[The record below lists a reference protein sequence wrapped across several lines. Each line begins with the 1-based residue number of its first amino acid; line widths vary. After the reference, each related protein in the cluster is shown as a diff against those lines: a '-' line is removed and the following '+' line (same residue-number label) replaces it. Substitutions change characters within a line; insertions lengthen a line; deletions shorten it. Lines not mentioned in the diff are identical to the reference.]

1 MRVESR
7 ACAPEPLGAV
17 LSAAGPARVGGG
29 SSDHPMTHPI
39 LVVDD
44 ERSTCDLL
52 SEGLRAHGF
61 EVAFTTEPAKAEGMV
76 AERHFDAVLTDV
88 RIAKMDGIELCAR
101 LVRMRPALPVIV
113 MTAFDRMETAV
124 ATVRAGAYDFLTK
137 PLDLEVAAITLER
150 AIRHRALAQ
159 EMVDLKRRVEEGDA
173 LGELVG
179 ESAELKA
186 VRELVARA
194 APTDTSVL
202 FSGEPGTGKGLF
214 ARALHDAS
222 ERRQGP
228 FVSVNC
234 AALPEGLL
242 ECELFGHA
250 RGAFKDASSARE
262 GLMARAAGGTL
273 FLDEIGELPLG
284 LQPKLL
290 QALTERVIRPVGSD
304 REIPIDLR
312 VVASTSLDLD
322 AAVRDKRFR
331 EDLYYRINVLHVRIP
346 PLRERPGDV
355 MVLARRLLQRLAG
368 RTRSKAT
375 GFTDAAVRAM
385 NAYGWPG
392 NVRELGN
399 AVEHALVLAQ
409 GDAID
414 VKDLPER
421 VRGGTLPPSTT
432 PVELVALAEIERRH
446 VLRVLEAV
454 GGNKVHAAG
463 ILGLDRKT
471 LYRRLELYSKASGQ
485 A

>member
-1 MRVESR
+1 
-7 ACAPEPLGAV
+7 
-17 LSAAGPARVGGG
+17 
-29 SSDHPMTHPI
+29 MTHPI

-44 ERSTCDLL
+44 DRSTCELL
-52 SEGLRAHGF
+52 AEGLAPHGF
-61 EVAFTTEPAKAEGMV
+61 KVTFTTEPTEAEALV
-76 AERHFDAVLTDV
+76 SERPFDAVLTDM
-88 RIAKMDGIELCAR
+88 RMRGLDGIELCSR
-101 LVRMRPALPVIV
+101 LVALRPSLPVLVI
-113 MTAFDRMETAV
+113 TAFGRFEAAV
-124 ATVRAGAYDFLTK
+124 AAIRAGAYDFLTK
-137 PLDLEVAAITLER
+137 PLDIEVAAVALER
-150 AIRHRALAQ
+150 ALRHRALAL

-179 ESAELKA
+179 ESAEIEA
-186 VRELVARA
+186 VRKLVARA

-202 FSGEPGTGKGLF
+202 FSGESGTGKGLF

-228 FVSVNC
+228 FVSINC

-242 ECELFGHA
+242 ESELFGHA
-250 RGAFKDASSARE
+250 RGAFTDARTARE
-262 GLMARAAGGTL
+262 GLMVRAAGGTL

-290 QALTERVIRPVGSD
+290 RALQERVIRPVGSD
-304 REIPIDLR
+304 REQSVDLR
-312 VVASTSLDLD
+312 IVTATNVDLE

-331 EDLYYRINVLHVRIP
+331 EDLYYRVNVLHVRVP

-355 MVLARRLLQRLAG
+355 MLLANRFLEKLAV
-368 RTRSKAT
+368 RTRSRARS
-375 GFTDAAVRAM
+375 FTDAAARAM
-385 NAYGWPG
+385 NAYAWPG

-399 AVEHALVLAQ
+399 CVERALVLAQ

-414 VKDLPER
+414 VKDLPEKL
-421 VRGGTLPPSTT
+421 RGGTLPPSPV

-471 LYRRLELYSKASGQ
+471 LYRRLELYARLG
-485 A
+485 